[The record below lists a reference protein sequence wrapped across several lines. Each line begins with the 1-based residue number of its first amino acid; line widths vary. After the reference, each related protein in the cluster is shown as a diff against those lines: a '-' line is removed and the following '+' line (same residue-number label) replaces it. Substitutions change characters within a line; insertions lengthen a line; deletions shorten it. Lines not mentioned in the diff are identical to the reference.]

1 MFLSIETRHA
11 DSDLF
16 RIFIKIY
23 ERDKIMESIIA
34 KIVEQRKK
42 DIKERGFNF
51 GFNIPEKRI
60 RPINKFMAEHGVILE
75 VKRASP
81 SKGDIAPNLN
91 PVETA
96 LKYKANGAKAI
107 SCLTEENYFKGN
119 LQDLMDICN
128 AISDI
133 AVLRKDFLIDEQEI
147 EIAFRCGADAV
158 LLISGILPLE
168 KMLSMTKKCRDLGI
182 RAFVEV
188 RTEED
193 VRKVLEVKKFYK
205 DTIVCGVNSRNLKDF
220 SIDLLVPAM
229 LKDELGGDV
238 IFESG
243 ITTSQA
249 AKKVSSMGFSGIL
262 LGEFAA
268 RNPEK
273 AGDFVKAF
281 ESGHENA
288 CGKKLI
294 ELAKVVN
301 RGSRRFSL
309 SKSSVVSKK
318 EIPNHTNDV
327 SRVRAV
333 RLRNDNAT
341 ANCHAELV
349 SASTNNSFRIKF
361 GMTAPLVKICG
372 LTRAQDVLLSDSLG
386 ADFVGFI
393 FASGFGRNVCGEKFE
408 EIKKILPKVHALKVA
423 VVTDANSSEAHEAA
437 KLAQDGTLDFIQLHG
452 INYENVPDFLQDVPH
467 YFAITEKNG
476 NLKEQAEKLNSFG
489 EPRFLQDS
497 KNHTYGTNE
506 HLWIAGGLNAE
517 NIHETIEKF
526 QPELVDASS
535 GIEDEGKIGIKN
547 EAKMRK
553 FFEELGTFMVHAE

>member
-1 MFLSIETRHA
+1 MQCNDKTAILVIEFIEITVFYFIAFSPTLTDKNACIIMFLSIETKRA
-11 DSDLF
+11 DSDFF

-42 DIKERGFNF
+42 DIQERGFNF
-51 GFNIPEKRI
+51 GFDIPEKRT
-60 RPINKFMAEHGVILE
+60 RPINKFMAERGVILE

-96 LKYKANGAKAI
+96 LKYKKKGAKAI
-107 SCLTEENYFKGN
+107 SCLTEENYFKGS
-119 LQDLMDICN
+119 LKDLMDICN
-128 AISDI
+128 SIPDI

-168 KMLSMTKKCRDLGI
+168 KMLSMTKKCRNLGI

-193 VRKVLEVKKFYK
+193 ARKVLEVKKIYK

-273 AGDFVKAF
+273 AGEFVKAF
-281 ESGHENA
+281 KSGKENA

-294 ELAKVVN
+294 ELAKVI
-301 RGSRRFSL
+301 SA
-309 SKSSVVSKK
+309 KSQS
-318 EIPNHTNDV
+318 
-327 SRVRAV
+327 
-333 RLRNDNAT
+333 
-341 ANCHAELV
+341 
-349 SASTNNSFRIKF
+349 
-361 GMTAPLVKICG
+361 PLIKICG
-372 LTRAQDVLLSDSLG
+372 LTCAEDVLLSDSLG

-393 FASGFGRNVCGEKFE
+393 FASGFGRNVCGERFK
-408 EIKKILPKVHALKVA
+408 EIQKILPKVRALKVA
-423 VVTDANSSEAHEAA
+423 VVTDAQSEEAREAA
-437 KLAQDGTLDFIQLHG
+437 EFVENGTLDFIQLHG
-452 INYENVPDFLQDVPH
+452 INYEDVPEFLQDIPH

-476 NLKEQAEKLNSFG
+476 TLKEQAEKLNSFG

-497 KNHTYGTNE
+497 KSHNYGTNE

-517 NIHETIEKF
+517 NVREIIEKF
-526 QPELVDASS
+526 QPELVDVSG
-535 GIEDEGKIGIKN
+535 GIEDEGKVGIKN

-553 FFEELGTFMVHAE
+553 FFEEARRS

>member
-1 MFLSIETRHA
+1 MFLSIETKRA

-42 DIKERGFNF
+42 DIQERGFNF
-51 GFNIPEKRI
+51 GFDIPEKRT
-60 RPINKFMAEHGVILE
+60 RPINKFMAERGVILE

-96 LKYKANGAKAI
+96 LKYKKNSAKAI
-107 SCLTEENYFKGN
+107 SCLTEENYFKGS
-119 LQDLMDICN
+119 LKDLMDICN
-128 AISDI
+128 AIPDI

-158 LLISGILPLE
+158 LLISGILSLE

-193 VRKVLEVKKFYK
+193 ARKVLEVKKLYK

-281 ESGHENA
+281 KSGKEND

-301 RGSRRFSL
+301 RGSRRLSL
-309 SKSSVVSKK
+309 SKSSVVSINSTTAK
-318 EIPNHTNDV
+318 
-327 SRVRAV
+327 
-333 RLRNDNAT
+333 DNT
-341 ANCHAELV
+341 KV
-349 SASTNNSFRIKF
+349 ISSAST
-361 GMTAPLVKICG
+361 TVPLIKICG
-372 LTRAQDVLLSDSLG
+372 LTRAEDVLLSDSLG

-393 FASGFGRNVCGEKFE
+393 FASGFGRNVCGERFK
-408 EIKKILPKVHALKVA
+408 EIQKILSKVRALKVA
-423 VVTDANSSEAHEAA
+423 VVTDAQSEETREAA
-437 KLAQDGTLDFIQLHG
+437 KLVESGTLDFIQLHG
-452 INYENVPDFLQDVPH
+452 INYEDVPDFLQNIPH

-476 NLKEQAEKLNSFG
+476 TLKEQVEKLNSFG

-497 KNHTYGTNE
+497 KSHNYGTNE

-517 NIHETIEKF
+517 NVREIIEKF
-526 QPELVDASS
+526 QPELVDVSG

-553 FFEELGTFMVHAE
+553 FFEEARR

>member
-1 MFLSIETRHA
+1 
-11 DSDLF
+11 
-16 RIFIKIY
+16 
-23 ERDKIMESIIA
+23 MEIIIA

-42 DIKERGFNF
+42 DIAERGFNF
-51 GFNIPEKRI
+51 GFDIPEKRT
-60 RPINKFMAEHGVILE
+60 RPINKFMAERGVILE

-107 SCLTEENYFKGN
+107 SCLTEENYFKGS
-119 LQDLMDICN
+119 LKDLMDICN
-128 AISDI
+128 AIPDI

-193 VRKVLEVKKFYK
+193 ARKVLEVKKQFS

-249 AKKVSSMGFSGIL
+249 AEKVATMGFSGIL

-273 AGDFVKAF
+273 AGTFVEAF
-281 ESGHENA
+281 ESGKENA

-294 ELAKVVN
+294 ELAKVV
-301 RGSRRFSL
+301 SRASMTNTSSL
-309 SKSSVVSKK
+309 
-318 EIPNHTNDV
+318 
-327 SRVRAV
+327 RRA
-333 RLRNDNAT
+333 NAT
-341 ANCHAELV
+341 KQ
-349 SASTNNSFRIKF
+349 S
-361 GMTAPLVKICG
+361 PLIKICG
-372 LTRAQDVLLSDSLG
+372 LTRAKDVLLADSLG

-393 FASGFGRNVCGEKFE
+393 FANGFARNVCDERFE
-408 EIKKILPKVHALKVA
+408 EIQKILSQVHALKVA

-437 KLAQDGTLDFIQLHG
+437 KLVQNGTLDFIQLHG
-452 INYENVPDFLQDVPH
+452 INYEDVPEYLKEVPH

-476 NLKEQAEKLNSFG
+476 TLKEQAEKLNSFG

-497 KNHTYGTNE
+497 KSHNYGTNE

-517 NIHETIEKF
+517 NVREIIEKF
-526 QPELVDASS
+526 NPELVDVSG
-535 GIEDEGKIGIKN
+535 GIEDEDNVGIKN
-547 EAKMRK
+547 EAKVRK
-553 FFEELGTFMVHAE
+553 FFEMRRF

>member
-1 MFLSIETRHA
+1 M
-11 DSDLF
+11 
-16 RIFIKIY
+16 KN
-23 ERDKIMESIIA
+23 IIA
-34 KIVEQRKK
+34 EIVEKRKK
-42 DIKERGFNF
+42 DIAERGFNF
-51 GFNIPEKRI
+51 GFDIPEKRT
-60 RPINKFMAEHGVILE
+60 RPINKFMAERGVILE

-96 LKYKANGAKAI
+96 LKYKENGAAAI
-107 SCLTEENYFKGN
+107 SCLTEENYFKGS
-119 LQDLMDICN
+119 LKDLMNIC
-128 AISDI
+128 AAVPDI
-133 AVLRKDFLIDEQEI
+133 AVLRKDFLIDEEEI

-158 LLISGILPLE
+158 LLISGILSLE

-193 VRKVLEVKKFYK
+193 AQKVLEVKKLYA

-229 LKDELGGDV
+229 LKDELSGDV

-243 ITTSQA
+243 ITTSEA

-273 AGDFVKAF
+273 AGRFVKAF
-281 ESGHENA
+281 KSGKENA
-288 CGKKLI
+288 SGKKLI

-301 RGSRRFSL
+301 KGPRRLSL
-309 SKSSVVSKK
+309 PKSSVVS
-318 EIPNHTNDV
+318 
-327 SRVRAV
+327 
-333 RLRNDNAT
+333 
-341 ANCHAELV
+341 
-349 SASTNNSFRIKF
+349 SASTTATFREKVFEPEFQVVEPVEI
-361 GMTAPLVKICG
+361 TAPLIKICG
-372 LTRAQDVLLSDSLG
+372 LTRAEDVLLADLLG

-393 FASGFGRNVCGEKFE
+393 FASRFGRNVCGERFN
-408 EIKKILPKVHALKVA
+408 EIKKILPKVKALKVA
-423 VVTDANSSEAHEAA
+423 VITNPESEEAHEAA
-437 KLAQDGTLDFIQLHG
+437 KLVENGTLDFIQLHG
-452 INYENVPDFLQDVPH
+452 INYEDVPEFLQNVPH

-476 NLKEQAEKLNSFG
+476 TLQEQAEKLNSFG

-497 KNHTYGTNE
+497 KSHNYGTDE

-517 NIHETIEKF
+517 NIYETIEKF
-526 QPELVDASS
+526 KPELVDVSG
-535 GIEDEGKIGIKN
+535 GIEDEGKTGIKN
-547 EAKMRK
+547 QAKMRK
-553 FFEELGTFMVHAE
+553 FFEEARRS

>member
-1 MFLSIETRHA
+1 MKLKELQFFPNQKNLCDWIYAFSPTLTDKNACIIMFLSIETKRA
-11 DSDLF
+11 DSDLL

-42 DIKERGFNF
+42 DIQERGFNF
-51 GFNIPEKRI
+51 GFDIPEKRT
-60 RPINKFMAEHGVILE
+60 RPINKFMAERGVILE

-96 LKYKANGAKAI
+96 LKYKKKGAKAI
-107 SCLTEENYFKGN
+107 SCLTEENYFKGS
-119 LQDLMDICN
+119 LKDLMDICN
-128 AISDI
+128 SIPDI

-168 KMLSMTKKCRDLGI
+168 KMLSMTKKCRNLGI

-193 VRKVLEVKKFYK
+193 ARKVLEVKKIYK

-273 AGDFVKAF
+273 AGEFVKAF
-281 ESGHENA
+281 KSGKENA

-294 ELAKVVN
+294 ELAKVI
-301 RGSRRFSL
+301 SA
-309 SKSSVVSKK
+309 KSQS
-318 EIPNHTNDV
+318 
-327 SRVRAV
+327 
-333 RLRNDNAT
+333 
-341 ANCHAELV
+341 
-349 SASTNNSFRIKF
+349 
-361 GMTAPLVKICG
+361 PLIKICG
-372 LTRAQDVLLSDSLG
+372 LTCAEDVLLSDSLG

-393 FASGFGRNVCGEKFE
+393 FASGFGRNVCGERFK
-408 EIKKILPKVHALKVA
+408 EIQKILPKVRALKVA
-423 VVTDANSSEAHEAA
+423 VVTDAQSEEAREAA
-437 KLAQDGTLDFIQLHG
+437 EFVENGTLDFIQLHG
-452 INYENVPDFLQDVPH
+452 INYEDVPEFLQDIPH

-476 NLKEQAEKLNSFG
+476 TLKEQAEKLNSFG

-497 KNHTYGTNE
+497 KSHNYGTNE

-517 NIHETIEKF
+517 NVREIIEKF
-526 QPELVDASS
+526 QPELVDVSG
-535 GIEDEGKIGIKN
+535 GIEDEGKVGIKN

-553 FFEELGTFMVHAE
+553 FFEEARRS

>member
-1 MFLSIETRHA
+1 MFLSIETKRA

-42 DIKERGFNF
+42 DIQERGFNF
-51 GFNIPEKRI
+51 GFDIPEKRT
-60 RPINKFMAEHGVILE
+60 RPINKFMAERGVILE

-96 LKYKANGAKAI
+96 LKYKKNGAKAI
-107 SCLTEENYFKGN
+107 SCLTEENYFKGS
-119 LQDLMDICN
+119 LKDLMDICN
-128 AISDI
+128 AIPDI

-147 EIAFRCGADAV
+147 EIAFCCGADAV

-193 VRKVLEVKKFYK
+193 ARKVLEVKKLYK

-281 ESGHENA
+281 KSGKEND

-301 RGSRRFSL
+301 RGSRRLSL
-309 SKSSVVSKK
+309 SKSSVVSINSTTAK
-318 EIPNHTNDV
+318 
-327 SRVRAV
+327 
-333 RLRNDNAT
+333 DNT
-341 ANCHAELV
+341 KV
-349 SASTNNSFRIKF
+349 ISSASTTATFREKVVEPKF
-361 GMTAPLVKICG
+361 QVVEPVETTYAPLIKICG
-372 LTRAQDVLLSDSLG
+372 LTRAEDVLLSDLLG

-393 FASGFGRNVCGEKFE
+393 FASGFGRNVCGERFK
-408 EIKKILPKVHALKVA
+408 EIQKILSKVRALKVA
-423 VVTDANSSEAHEAA
+423 VVTDAQSEETREAA
-437 KLAQDGTLDFIQLHG
+437 KLVESGTLDFIQLHG
-452 INYENVPDFLQDVPH
+452 INYEDVPDFLQNIPH

-476 NLKEQAEKLNSFG
+476 TLKEQVEKLNSFG

-497 KNHTYGTNE
+497 KSHNYGTNE

-517 NIHETIEKF
+517 NVREIIEKF
-526 QPELVDASS
+526 QPELVDVSG

-553 FFEELGTFMVHAE
+553 FFEEARR